1 MPNPLYARL
10 QTTADRLIKKFGQQG
25 TVTRVVQSGPAYDPV
40 LTPTDYP
47 CMLAVMNIDL
57 SKVDGTLIQ
66 ADDKMAYIS
75 VAGLPENLTTADEL
89 TIAGQKH
96 AMKIVRPLSPAGLTV
111 FYEVII
117 AA

>member
-1 MPNPLYARL
+1 MATFNYAEM
-10 QTTADRLIKKFGQQG
+10 QAVADELIAEFGQQG
-25 TVTRVVQSGPAYDPV
+25 TVTRMVQSGPDYDPV

-47 CMLAVMNIDL
+47 CVLAVMNIDI

>member
-1 MPNPLYARL
+1 MPPFYTRL
-10 QTTADRLIKKFGQQG
+10 QATADRLIKSYGQAG

-57 SKVDGTLIQ
+57 SKVDGTVIQ
-66 ADDKMAYIS
+66 ADDKMVYIS

-89 TIAGQKH
+89 TIAGKKH